1 MYRHFFKRFFDII
14 VSFLGIVILLVP
26 MLVIALIIKID
37 SPGPVLFKQKRIGRH
52 GKVFNIYKFRSMC
65 VGAEKMGTGVY
76 SEKGDSRVTRVGKFL
91 RATSIDE
98 IPQFFNILFG
108 HMSFIG
114 PRPPLT
120 YHPWPIEEYT
130 EEQLRMF
137 EVRPGVTGWAQIN
150 GRKGVEWNKRIEL
163 NVYYVDHVS
172 FFFDVKIFFSTIFK
186 VLKNEDN
193 ENNGATVVKE
203 EQPESE
209 SLSAKN
215 EEANTEAN

>member
-1 MYRHFFKRFFDII
+1 MYRHFLKRLIDII
-14 VSFLGIVILLVP
+14 VSLLGIIILGVP
-26 MLVIALIIKID
+26 MLIIALLIKID
-37 SPGPVLFKQKRIGRH
+37 SPGPVLFKQKRIGKH

-76 SEKGDSRVTRVGKFL
+76 SEKGDSRVTKIGKVL
-91 RATSIDE
+91 RATSLDE

-130 EEQLRMF
+130 DEQLRMF

-172 FFFDVKIFFSTIFK
+172 MFFDLKILFSTVFK

-193 ENNGATVVKE
+193 ENNGATVVKK
-203 EQPESE
+203 EQPVQEQ
-209 SLSAKN
+209 L
-215 EEANTEAN
+215 EEAKEETTTEAK

>member
-120 YHPWPIEEYT
+120 YHPWPIEKYT

-172 FFFDVKIFFSTIFK
+172 FFFDVKIFFFTIFK

>member
-1 MYRHFFKRFFDII
+1 MYRHFFKRLIDIFVSLIGII
-14 VSFLGIVILLVP
+14 VLALP
-26 MLVIALIIKID
+26 MLIIALIIKID
-37 SPGPVLFKQKRIGRH
+37 SPGPVFFKQKRIGKH

-76 SEKGDSRVTRVGKFL
+76 SEKGDSRVTKIGKFL
-91 RATSIDE
+91 RATSLDE

-130 EEQLRMF
+130 DEQLRMF

-150 GRKGVEWNKRIEL
+150 GRKAVEWNKRIEL

-172 FFFDVKIFFSTIFK
+172 LFFDIKIFFSTIFK
-186 VLKNEDN
+186 VIKNEDN
-193 ENNGATVVKE
+193 ENNGATVVKKEQRADESVNAVKE
-203 EQPESE
+203 ETNSE
-209 SLSAKN
+209 AK
-215 EEANTEAN
+215 